1 MRSPVLA
8 LGVALPLLAA
18 PKAAPP
24 RPAPRPPPRPSQ
36 PIPSL
41 AVVARVRVEVAHDHA
56 LVTEEITFS
65 RGEWQSGDLD
75 LYAAF
80 GAPGV
85 PRAFDV
91 HLHAVPAGALAPDPA
106 DPGEPVLTERAP
118 RRPATAR
125 MLLGRSTMA
134 GEVLHVREAALRRAF
149 AATGVAALR
158 VRSFLAPPVA
168 DARGGREVVVRLG
181 IDGATPLALGRIEV
195 TSSDGRAFAGPAEAQ
210 LCGDSADAYPLA
222 VQLSPSWPVRTVPG
236 PQEPRFA
243 VRHASDDLCVRYF
256 TAP

>member
-1 MRSPVLA
+1 MRAPVLV

-18 PKAAPP
+18 PPKPVVHAPT
-24 RPAPRPPPRPSQ
+24 RPSQ

-41 AVVARVRVEVAHDHA
+41 AVVARVRVEVTKERA

-91 HLHAVPAGALAPDPA
+91 HLHSVPSGALAPDPTDA
-106 DPGEPVLTERAP
+106 GEPVLTERAP
-118 RRPATAR
+118 RRPATAQL
-125 MLLGRSTMA
+125 LLGRATMA

-149 AATGVAALR
+149 AASGVAALR
-158 VRSFLAPPVA
+158 VRSFLDAPVA
-168 DARGGREVVVRLG
+168 DSHGGREVVVRLG
-181 IDGATPLALGRIEV
+181 IDGATPLTVGRIEV
-195 TSSDGRAFAGPAEAQ
+195 ASADGSAFTGPAEAQ
-210 LCGDSADAYPLA
+210 LCGAAADTYPLA
-222 VQLSPSWPVRTVPG
+222 VQLSPPWPVHTYPG
-236 PQEPRFA
+236 PQDPRMA

-256 TAP
+256 ASP

>member
-1 MRSPVLA
+1 MRAPVLV

-18 PKAAPP
+18 PSSPVPHAPT
-24 RPAPRPPPRPSQ
+24 RPSQ

-41 AVVARVRVEVAHDHA
+41 AVVARVRVEAAHDRA

-65 RGEWQSGDLD
+65 RGEWQSGDLE

-91 HLHAVPAGALAPDPA
+91 HLCSVPGGALAPDPA
-106 DPGEPVLTERAP
+106 DVGEPVLTERAP
-118 RRPATAR
+118 RRPATAQL
-125 MLLGRSTMA
+125 LLGRATMA

-149 AATGVAALR
+149 AASGVAALR
-158 VRSFLAPPVA
+158 VRSFLDAPVA
-168 DARGGREVVVRLG
+168 DAHGGRELVVRLG

-195 TSSDGRAFAGPAEAQ
+195 ASVDGSAFAGPAEAQ
-210 LCGDSADAYPLA
+210 LCGASADPYPLA
-222 VQLSPSWPVRTVPG
+222 VQLSPPWPVHAFPG
-236 PQEPRFA
+236 PQDPRLA
-243 VRHASDDLCVRYF
+243 VRHASDDLCLRYF
-256 TAP
+256 PTP